1 LTGVSIAKFPG
12 KGWLRRVPSGLKERN
27 VPTEREKERRKV
39 EARLGSARAKR
50 HLKWLRF
57 NTTHRNTSHAEFRRA
72 VLTTPK
78 VGPDRNGTDNR
89 SSHMVGNEHHF
100 PRSDPRILGAVEVCD
115 SLHGPVMERNP
126 CRGSGGRIAVYG
138 DSSCLD
144 AWGKT
149 SSTFC
154 FDLLKAMVA
163 FAARGERSRIF
174 FRDVDRISAATG
186 FVDPTARASVM
197 RIPSSELKKYSN
209 TARENGHYPGE
220 TCRWWTGHGNGKSR
234 NQGERGA
241 S

>member
-1 LTGVSIAKFPG
+1 MTGVSIAKFPG

-100 PRSDPRILGAVEVCD
+100 PRSDPRILGAVEVCGR
-115 SLHGPVMERNP
+115 LAGPAHIPRVPTGFQE
-126 CRGSGGRIAVYG
+126 S
-138 DSSCLD
+138 
-144 AWGKT
+144 
-149 SSTFC
+149 
-154 FDLLKAMVA
+154 AMVDDRRLRA
-163 FAARGERSRIF
+163 THGRSGQR
-174 FRDVDRISAATG
+174 RCVS
-186 FVDPTARASVM
+186 
-197 RIPSSELKKYSN
+197 
-209 TARENGHYPGE
+209 
-220 TCRWWTGHGNGKSR
+220 
-234 NQGERGA
+234 
-241 S
+241 